1 MNFVIRGILYKMTR
15 GLLCEIGGGEMK
27 YQILESE
34 KGSYTRGKEFAVYDC
49 TNREYICVTFSKDM
63 AITIKEALEKQVIM
77 KPEESI
83 YVDRCP
89 KCKRF
94 LTWKNFPI
102 TGYRMKQNFCSY
114 CGQKLEIES

>member
-1 MNFVIRGILYKMTR
+1 
-15 GLLCEIGGGEMK
+15 MK

-34 KGSYTRGKEFAVYDC
+34 KGSYTGGKEFVVYG
-49 TNREYICVTFSKDM
+49 TNREYICVTFSKDIAM
-63 AITIKEALEKQVIM
+63 KIKEALEKQVIM

-83 YVDRCP
+83 YIDRCP

-94 LTWKNFPI
+94 LTWKNFRN
-102 TGYRMKQNFCSY
+102 YCSY

>member
-1 MNFVIRGILYKMTR
+1 MNFVIHGILYKMTR

-34 KGSYTRGKEFAVYDC
+34 KGSYTGGKEFAVYDC
-49 TNREYICVTFSKDM
+49 TNREYICVTFSKDI

-83 YVDRCP
+83 YYADRCP
-89 KCKRF
+89 RCKRF
-94 LTWKNFPI
+94 LTWNNFRN
-102 TGYRMKQNFCSY
+102 YCSY
-114 CGQKLEIES
+114 CGQKFRN

>member
-1 MNFVIRGILYKMTR
+1 
-15 GLLCEIGGGEMK
+15 MK

-49 TNREYICVTFSKDM
+49 TNREYICVTFSKDR

-83 YVDRCP
+83 YYVDYCP
-89 KCKRF
+89 RCKRL
-94 LTWKNFPI
+94 LTGNNFRN
-102 TGYRMKQNFCSY
+102 YCSY

>member
-1 MNFVIRGILYKMTR
+1 
-15 GLLCEIGGGEMK
+15 MK
-27 YQILESE
+27 YRIHESE
-34 KGSYTRGKEFAVYDC
+34 KGSYTSGKEFAVYDY
-49 TNREYICVTFSKDM
+49 TNKEYICVTFSKDKAM
-63 AITIKEALEKQVIM
+63 TIKEALEKQVIM

>member
-1 MNFVIRGILYKMTR
+1 
-15 GLLCEIGGGEMK
+15 MK

-34 KGSYTRGKEFAVYDC
+34 KGSYSYSGGKEFAVYDC
-49 TNREYICVTFSKDM
+49 ANREYICITFSKDKAM
-63 AITIKEALEKQVIM
+63 TIKEALEKQVIM

-83 YVDRCP
+83 YYVDLCP

-94 LTWKNFPI
+94 LTGNNFPN
-102 TGYRMKQNFCSY
+102 YCSY

>member
-1 MNFVIRGILYKMTR
+1 
-15 GLLCEIGGGEMK
+15 MK

-34 KGSYTRGKEFAVYDC
+34 KGSYTGGKEFAVYDY
-49 TNREYICVTFSKDM
+49 TNKEYICVTFSKDI

-83 YVDRCP
+83 YYVDLCP

-94 LTWKNFPI
+94 LTGKNFPI
-102 TGYRMKQNFCSY
+102 TGYRMKLNFCSY
-114 CGQKLEIES
+114 CGQKLEIVS

>member
-1 MNFVIRGILYKMTR
+1 
-15 GLLCEIGGGEMK
+15 MK

-34 KGSYTRGKEFAVYDC
+34 KGSYSYSGGKEFAVYDC
-49 TNREYICVTFSKDM
+49 ANREYICITFSKDKAM
-63 AITIKEALEKQVIM
+63 TIKEALEKQVIM

-83 YVDRCP
+83 YYVDLCP

-94 LTWKNFPI
+94 LTRNNFPI
-102 TGYRMKQNFCSY
+102 TGFKMKLNYCSY